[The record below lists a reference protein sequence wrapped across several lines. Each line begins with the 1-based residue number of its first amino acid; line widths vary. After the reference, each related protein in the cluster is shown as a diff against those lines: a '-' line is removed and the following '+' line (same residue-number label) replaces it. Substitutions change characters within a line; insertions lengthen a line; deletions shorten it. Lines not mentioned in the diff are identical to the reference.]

1 MSTFC
6 VILAGSRGVQIQIL
20 SGCVWEGPMKRVC
33 ESEDSVKQS
42 PQQSGGRSSSLKKVH
57 TEQKGGVHAFL
68 PGWLSWDMCLLPPL
82 ALDLHCP
89 LLWPS
94 GSNWIYTL
102 GFPGSPASRWQTV
115 GLLRCRN
122 SVSPYLLIKLS
133 TYKRLVLFL
142 CRTLTKHVQ
151 EVICENEK
159 TLELVIVTFNDLK
172 R

>member
-1 MSTFC
+1 MATKM
-6 VILAGSRGVQIQIL
+6 GVVHWNQIL
-20 SGCVWEGPMKRVC
+20 GPCLNIQVK
-33 ESEDSVKQS
+33 EYGYYTTGSDQPGLNKSVRFRLQ
-42 PQQSGGRSSSLKKVH
+42 LNCI
-57 TEQKGGVHAFL
+57 T
-68 PGWLSWDMCLLPPL
+68 
-82 ALDLHCP
+82 
-89 LLWPS
+89 
-94 GSNWIYTL
+94 

-115 GLLRCRN
+115 GLLRCRD